1 MANRSPRPASVLFA
15 LIALLSAC
23 TSRSGQ
29 ALSASSTRSQPCVIA
44 LTPLEGNALL
54 DERIAQFQER
64 ARTSSSSIV
73 ELERVGWLLVA
84 KARQTLDPGYYKL
97 AQQCALCMETRQPH
111 RAETMLLNGHVLD
124 SLHKF
129 KEAEA
134 VARELVTLRGLSFDY
149 GLLGDALMEQGK
161 LADAVD
167 AYQRMIDQK
176 PTPEA
181 YSRAAHLRWLKGDL
195 LGAIDLM
202 EMAATASDPEDAES
216 SAWARVRLASYHLQ
230 AGDLT
235 RASNSVEA
243 ALALQPGYPPAL
255 LSKGRLLL
263 AEGKVSESLD
273 PLRQAAASIPFP
285 EYQWALIEG
294 LRAAGRAADA
304 DAVQARLIERGG
316 VDDPRTFALYL
327 ATTERDVSV
336 ALRLATEELSTRS
349 DVFTFDTLAWAQA
362 AAGNLLE
369 AQRQIRHALAEG
381 TQDARLFF
389 HAGVIS
395 ARSQQLEAARLW
407 LLKAAAIQTML
418 WPSERAQLGH
428 QLAALRPSGK

>member
-1 MANRSPRPASVLFA
+1 MLFA
-15 LIALLSAC
+15 FVAVLSAC

-29 ALSASSTRSQPCVIA
+29 ALSASSTRSQPCAIA
-44 LTPLEGNALL
+44 LTPLDGNALL
-54 DERIAQFQER
+54 DRRIARFQER
-64 ARTSSSSIV
+64 ARASTTSVI

-97 AQQCALCMETRQPH
+97 AQQCALCMEARQPH

-134 VARELVTLRGLSFDY
+134 VARELVALRGLSFDY

-181 YSRAAHLRWLKGDL
+181 YSRAAHMRWLKGDL
-195 LGAIDLM
+195 SGAIELM
-202 EMAATASDPEDAES
+202 EMAATASDPDDAES

-230 AGDLT
+230 AGDLA
-235 RASNSVEA
+235 RASKSVEA

-255 LSKGRLLL
+255 LAKGRLLL
-263 AEGKVSESLD
+263 AEGKASESLD

-294 LRAAGRAADA
+294 LRAAGRSADA
-304 DAVQARLIERGG
+304 DAVQARLVERGA

-327 ATTERDVSV
+327 ASTARDVPV
-336 ALRLATEELSTRS
+336 ALHLAEAELSTRA

-369 AQRQIRHALAEG
+369 AQRQMRHALAEG

-389 HAGVIS
+389 HAGMIS
-395 ARSQQLEAARLW
+395 ARCQQVDAARTW
-407 LLKAAAIQTML
+407 LVKAAALQAML
-418 WPSERAQLGH
+418 WPSERAQLTD
-428 QLAALRPSGK
+428 QLAALRPSGA